1 MEKELECPCEIPNCL
16 YRGDCVECFKNHTI
30 VEEVLSCMRPGNDTP
45 KTVKQRVLARLK
57 AAGVLD
63 YGTTKQ

>member
-1 MEKELECPCEIPNCL
+1 MEKELACPCQKPDCL
-16 YRGDCVECFKNHTI
+16 YKGDCVDCFNNHMNG
-30 VEEVLSCMRPGNDTP
+30 VAVLACMRPGNTTP
-45 KTVKQRVLARLK
+45 IEVKQRVLARLK